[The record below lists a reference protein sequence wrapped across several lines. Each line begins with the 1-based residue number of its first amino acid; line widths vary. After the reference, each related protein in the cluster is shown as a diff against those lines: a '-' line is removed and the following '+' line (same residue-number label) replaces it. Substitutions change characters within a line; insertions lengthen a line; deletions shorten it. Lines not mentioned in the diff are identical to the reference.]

1 MIAKSDCYECLA
13 DPGMRYPDNRD
24 NAWPSL
30 SYDSDAL
37 FQRGWP
43 VPLSGRWIRA
53 SERKQNIKMETGGLR
68 WKTGISENFQY
79 PKHSGILRLGRVSG
93 PVARAD
99 FKSVGGRSASSVGS
113 TPASS
118 ATSSHILEW
127 YQ

>member
-43 VPLSGRWIRA
+43 VPPSGRWIRA
-53 SERKQNIKMETGGLR
+53 LERKQNIKMETGGLR